1 MSKLADHPIVTWPA
15 DAADAAD
22 AAEPERAARREPI
35 APLVLARRVFVLAA
49 LGVVAWIAV
58 VYGLLLR

>member
-1 MSKLADHPIVTWPA
+1 MSKLADHPIVTWP
-15 DAADAAD
+15 ADAAD